1 MNIHLQNVHVTL
13 VISPTDLLCGYH
25 RLHSIA
31 QDQLGI
37 NLNDG
42 KEAVV
47 FISKTRRICKIITS
61 DNRGTMLL
69 TRTLHHGRFEELL
82 VRVGEQAKCALTL
95 PELERFLN
103 GERLYYK
110 AESFW

>member
-1 MNIHLQNVHVTL
+1 MNIHLQDVHVTL
-13 VISPTDLLCGYH
+13 VISPTDLRCGYH

-47 FISKTRRICKIITS
+47 FISKMDFFEINVEKIS
-61 DNRGTMLL
+61 NFR
-69 TRTLHHGRFEELL
+69 
-82 VRVGEQAKCALTL
+82 
-95 PELERFLN
+95 
-103 GERLYYK
+103 
-110 AESFW
+110 

>member
-1 MNIHLQNVHVTL
+1 MNIHLQDVHVTL
-13 VISPTDLLCGYH
+13 VISPTDLRCGYH

-47 FISKTRRICKIITS
+47 FISKTRRDFSQVCERS
-61 DNRGTMLL
+61 SQWC
-69 TRTLHHGRFEELL
+69 ELRYSQ
-82 VRVGEQAKCALTL
+82 VQTAH
-95 PELERFLN
+95 
-103 GERLYYK
+103 
-110 AESFW
+110 

>member
-1 MNIHLQNVHVTL
+1 MNIHLQDVHVTL
-13 VISPTDLLCGYH
+13 VISPTDLRCGYH

-47 FISKTRRICKIITS
+47 FISKTRRICKIIEFS
-61 DNRGTMLL
+61 HARE
-69 TRTLHHGRFEELL
+69 RCSQ
-82 VRVGEQAKCALTL
+82 RVI
-95 PELERFLN
+95 
-103 GERLYYK
+103 
-110 AESFW
+110 S

>member
-1 MNIHLQNVHVTL
+1 M
-13 VISPTDLLCGYH
+13 SPTDLRCGYH

-37 NLNDG
+37 DLNGG

-47 FISKTRRICKIITS
+47 FISKTRRISKIITS
-61 DNRGTMLL
+61 DNRGTLLL
-69 TRTLHHGRFEELL
+69 TKTLYHGRFKELL
-82 VRVGEQAKCALTL
+82 IRLGEQAKCALTL

-103 GERLYYK
+103 GESIYYK
-110 AESFW
+110 ALSFWQGCLKLITPH